1 MVSMENPDPAATGL
15 AAPLAPEPPLGAA
28 VAPSSH
34 GHLRRHP
41 ELGVIGGVCAGVGER
56 LQVAPLAVRVALAL
70 LTFFG
75 GLGIAVYVLAWV
87 LVPAVPDGQ
96 GARTHRPFGRR
107 GAGLELAAFG
117 AIVVGGFLLLHAAGL
132 WLGVGVYPIVLGSTG
147 LALVAR
153 RAAAGRL
160 DGGAGRIRRIV
171 EGLLGPLLIAG
182 AALTVLRAAGVVEEA
197 GRAVIGVVVISM
209 ALGLVFGPWVV
220 RLARSLGDE
229 RAQRIRE
236 QARADMAAHL
246 HDSVLQ
252 TLALIQK
259 RAHDP
264 GQVSALARGQ
274 ERELRRWL
282 FDGQEASASDSLSGA
297 LRAVAEEV
305 EQLHGV
311 PIEVVTVGDA
321 RLDARLEAL
330 VQAAREAMCNA
341 ARFAGRGRVDL
352 FAEAGPSRVEAFVRD
367 RGVGFDPAVVPADR
381 RGVRHSIVERMD
393 RHGGRATVHSAPD
406 AGTEVELVMEW

>member
-1 MVSMENPDPAATGL
+1 MGL
-15 AAPLAPEPPLGAA
+15 MASTSEASLARDRPELAPGAPLAS
-28 VAPSSH
+28 PSS
-34 GHLRRHP
+34 GGRLRRHP

-87 LVPAVPDGQ
+87 FVPAVPDGQ

-107 GAGLELAAFG
+107 GAGLELVAFG
-117 AIVVGGFLLLHAAGL
+117 VIVVGGFILLHATGL
-132 WLGVGVYPIVLGSTG
+132 WLGAGVYPIVLGSAG

-160 DGGAGRIRRIV
+160 DGGAGRVRRIV

-197 GRAVIGVVVISM
+197 GRAVIGVVVIAT

-229 RAQRIRE
+229 RAGRIRE

-252 TLALIQK
+252 SLALIQK

-264 GQVSALARGQ
+264 REVSAIARGQ
-274 ERELRRWL
+274 ERELRRWR
-282 FDGQEASASDSLSGA
+282 FDGHRADAGDTLTGA
-297 LRAVAEEV
+297 LRAAAEEV
-305 EQLHGV
+305 EGLHGV

-321 RLDARLEAL
+321 QLDAPLDAL
-330 VQAAREAMCNA
+330 VRAAREAMCNA
-341 ARFAGRGRVDL
+341 ARFAGGEHVDL
-352 FAEAGPSRVEAFVRD
+352 FVEANPDRVEAFVRD
-367 RGVGFDPAVVPADR
+367 RGVGFDPAAVPPDR
-381 RGVRHSIVERMD
+381 RGVRHSIVERMQ
-393 RHGGRATVHSAPD
+393 RHGGQATINSTPG
-406 AGTEVELVMEW
+406 AGTEVELVIERR